1 MQKSVSFGGKR
12 SSITITIKRMESV
25 FETDNDDQNSALPRS
40 KTEQPEAIGLLDDP
54 FYLENANSML

>member
-40 KTEQPEAIGLLDDP
+40 KTEQPEAYGLLDDP